1 MARTRS
7 PNYPYI
13 GLPAAI
19 ERVRKLYDKDH
30 RNRMSRE
37 VVVKHLGYGSL
48 NGISLSVISALGKY
62 GLLESIDS
70 DLQVSDDAVV
80 ILVDPPDS
88 PERSQ
93 ALRRAA
99 FKPEIFAGLHKHFGG
114 QIPSEA
120 NLLAHLQKN
129 GFTANAAAQA
139 ARSFRETMQLVS
151 QQAPGYGGDG
161 KTEDTRMPPSETQPL
176 HDPLKQPSRTTAP
189 LQTVFLMRL
198 KDGTVVEL
206 RASAELANE
215 HAPAIKNLVDMALGA
230 ASK

>member
-48 NGISLSVISALGKY
+48 NGISLSVISALIKY

-70 DLQVSDDAVV
+70 DLQVSSDAVT

-88 PERSQ
+88 TERAQ
-93 ALRRAA
+93 ALRKAA
-99 FKPEIFAGLHKHFGG
+99 FKPDLFGGLHKHFGG
-114 QIPSEA
+114 QLPSEA

-151 QQAPGYGGDG
+151 QQAPGYSGDG
-161 KTEDTRMPPSETQPL
+161 KPEDGSMPSEPQPYN
-176 HDPLKQPSRTTAP
+176 DRQKPSQAP

-215 HAPAIKNLVDMALGA
+215 HAP
-230 ASK
+230 